1 MKNTLCCF
9 VSLRLSGKK
18 FKPGQHPIFLPAVL
32 LQPFTCLTCM
42 SKLSVMATKRFAS
55 LLFILSFILVQT
67 VKAQDDA
74 GYKMPPKA
82 IADMLLAKPAPNV
95 SVDDKGEWMLLYDV
109 SIYPSVEELAKP
121 EFRIAGLRINPQNFS
136 PSRQNFINNIWLKN
150 IATGKEM
157 KITGLPSPLFAG
169 SVSWSPNNKKIAF
182 TQTSMDKVD
191 LYVIDVSTQKAT
203 KLNKT
208 ALNTL
213 MGNYQWYDDNTLLYR
228 TIVKPASA
236 VPAKSLM
243 PKGPTVQENYGKA
256 SPRPTFQDMIK
267 SPYDEQLFEFY
278 TTTQLVKNVNG
289 TETKI
294 GQPAMWATM
303 NISPDKKYM
312 LIRTLKKPFSYMVPA
327 FGFPAMVA
335 ITDMNG
341 KVVRQLT
348 ELPSAETA
356 PSGND
361 NVQLVARSFDWR
373 DDEPSTVIWCMP
385 LDSGLIKKNVDFH
398 DAVFALAAPFNSEP
412 QQLFKTKMRYR
423 GVTWGNSTLALVNEG
438 LTGKQQTQTS
448 RYNPSTGEM
457 EKLMERNTTD
467 AYSNPG
473 FPVTEKNQWSRN
485 VLKTIDNGSK
495 LLMNNPSGSSPK
507 GDLPFLAIFDL
518 NTKKT
523 DIIWRSSEGSFEYVV
538 KVMDADKLQL
548 LTRKESEKEMP
559 NFWLKNLKTKIA
571 DRQLTSFANPYP
583 QLDGVIKE
591 KIRYKRAD
599 GVDLT
604 GDLYLP
610 NGYNKDRDGKLPV
623 FIWAYPAEYNSAADA
638 AQIRGSEHRFTLL
651 NWGSPVYYVTQGYA
665 VLNNAEMPIVA
676 KSKDNAQ
683 QPAAKPNDD
692 FIQQLTMNAEAAIN
706 MLDSIGVGDRN
717 RVAVGGH
724 SYGAFMTA
732 NLLAH
737 TKLFKAGIA
746 RSGAYNRSLTP
757 FGFQNEDRTYWQAPE
772 LYNSMS
778 PFMYADKIKTPILLV
793 HGEMDNNTGTYPIQ
807 SERMFNAIKG
817 HGGTVKYLSLPYE
830 SHGYQGR
837 ENILH
842 MLNEQF
848 AWLEKYVKSA
858 GKKEEKKAF

>member
-1 MKNTLCCF
+1 
-9 VSLRLSGKK
+9 
-18 FKPGQHPIFLPAVL
+18 
-32 LQPFTCLTCM
+32 
-42 SKLSVMATKRFAS
+42 MATKRFAS

-485 VLKTIDNGSK
+485 VLKTIDNG
-495 LLMNNPSGSSPK
+495 
-507 GDLPFLAIFDL
+507 
-518 NTKKT
+518 
-523 DIIWRSSEGSFEYVV
+523 
-538 KVMDADKLQL
+538 
-548 LTRKESEKEMP
+548 
-559 NFWLKNLKTKIA
+559 
-571 DRQLTSFANPYP
+571 
-583 QLDGVIKE
+583 
-591 KIRYKRAD
+591 
-599 GVDLT
+599 
-604 GDLYLP
+604 
-610 NGYNKDRDGKLPV
+610 
-623 FIWAYPAEYNSAADA
+623 
-638 AQIRGSEHRFTLL
+638 
-651 NWGSPVYYVTQGYA
+651 
-665 VLNNAEMPIVA
+665 
-676 KSKDNAQ
+676 
-683 QPAAKPNDD
+683 
-692 FIQQLTMNAEAAIN
+692 
-706 MLDSIGVGDRN
+706 
-717 RVAVGGH
+717 
-724 SYGAFMTA
+724 
-732 NLLAH
+732 
-737 TKLFKAGIA
+737 
-746 RSGAYNRSLTP
+746 
-757 FGFQNEDRTYWQAPE
+757 
-772 LYNSMS
+772 
-778 PFMYADKIKTPILLV
+778 
-793 HGEMDNNTGTYPIQ
+793 
-807 SERMFNAIKG
+807 
-817 HGGTVKYLSLPYE
+817 
-830 SHGYQGR
+830 
-837 ENILH
+837 
-842 MLNEQF
+842 
-848 AWLEKYVKSA
+848 
-858 GKKEEKKAF
+858 